1 MITTALA
8 AASIANTLMPPTRST
23 PADDHHC
30 TSGSKTN
37 QREKVDPNT
46 GENPSRRAPLHERQ
60 ENQPT

>member
-30 TSGSKTN
+30 TSGSNTN
-37 QREKVDPNT
+37 HREQVEALT
-46 GENPSRRAPLHERQ
+46 EEHTS
-60 ENQPT
+60 